1 MLATRTKHG
10 DRHTMTTQMKSW
22 WIRTEGNAMRLDL
35 RDSPVPQAKAGEL
48 RIRVHAASLNRGEF
62 VAGLGLHAAGAPARP
77 AGFEAAGEVD
87 QVGPG
92 VTGFNVGDRVMGRCD
107 ASFAQWACM
116 NVGEALPVPAALSWE
131 QAASTSLVLG
141 TVHDILLAQGRLQAG
156 EWVLVAGVSSGVGV
170 ACLQVAKA
178 LGARVIGT
186 SGSQD
191 KLERLKPL
199 GLDVGVATRGEGLA
213 KAVLEATGG
222 RGADL
227 AVNNVGGSMFAEI
240 VQALAFQGRMAT
252 VGYVDGVVKAQ
263 IDILALHKKRLTLYG
278 VSNKLRSVE
287 QRIEATRHFAR
298 DLMPLLADGSIAPL
312 IDQVFGFG
320 QLEAAKSYMEGGAH
334 LGKIV
339 LRVSEQ

>member
-1 MLATRTKHG
+1 
-10 DRHTMTTQMKSW
+10 
-22 WIRTEGNAMRLDL
+22 
-35 RDSPVPQAKAGEL
+35 
-48 RIRVHAASLNRGEF
+48 
-62 VAGLGLHAAGAPARP
+62 
-77 AGFEAAGEVD
+77 
-87 QVGPG
+87 
-92 VTGFNVGDRVMGRCD
+92 
-107 ASFAQWACM
+107 
-116 NVGEALPVPAALSWE
+116 
-131 QAASTSLVLG
+131 
-141 TVHDILLAQGRLQAG
+141 
-156 EWVLVAGVSSGVGV
+156 VSSGVGV

-263 IDILALHKKRLTLYG
+263 IDILALHKKRLALYG

-287 QRIEATRHFAR
+287 QRIEATQHFAR

-312 IDQVFGFG
+312 IDKVFGFE